1 MKQLMIESQETPTPL
16 TSSQATNAGATER
29 RRRRG
34 QRGSDMVESALVM
47 LAFMFILLGAVEFG
61 RMVFAFNAVSDLA
74 REGSRWASVR
84 GSTSTTPA
92 TTTSVS
98 NYVKTWAIGLNSANI
113 TVTTTWSPNNNPGG
127 TVDVTVRYTWSAIL
141 GILVPS
147 SMNFQS
153 SSYMIVLQ

>member
-1 MKQLMIESQETPTPL
+1 MKALSIESQAITAAPV
-16 TSSQATNAGATER
+16 R

-34 QRGSDMVESALVM
+34 QRGSEMIESALVM

-84 GSTSTTPA
+84 GSTASTPA
-92 TTTSVS
+92 TNATVS
-98 NYVKTWAIGLNSANI
+98 TYVKTWAVGLNPANL

-127 TVDVTVRYTWSAIL
+127 TVDVTVAYTWSAIL
-141 GILVPS
+141 GILVPP
-147 SMNFQS
+147 SMSFQS

>member
-1 MKQLMIESQETPTPL
+1 MI
-16 TSSQATNAGATER
+16 
-29 RRRRG
+29 
-34 QRGSDMVESALVM
+34 ESALVM

-84 GSTSTTPA
+84 GSTASTPA
-92 TTTSVS
+92 TNATVS
-98 NYVKTWAIGLNSANI
+98 TYVKTWAVGLNPANL

-127 TVDVTVRYTWSAIL
+127 TVDVTVAYTWSAIL
-141 GILVPS
+141 GILVPP
-147 SMNFQS
+147 SMSFQS